1 MSFLK
6 IQNLSVDYKLRKET
20 VHAAKDI
27 NIEIKRGEIVGLVGE
42 SGSGK
47 STVANA
53 IIDLIDEP
61 GKVSEGSIYLSDINI
76 HENKKNI
83 LSLRGKKIGFIFQ
96 DPQTSLN
103 PILTIGQQ
111 LIETIQTHLS
121 LSNSEAKEKSIN
133 LLKEVGIKD
142 AEKRFNDYPHQF
154 SGGMRQRVV
163 ISLSLCC
170 EPELLIADEPTTALD
185 VSIQSQILELIKKLT
200 KERNLAVILIT
211 HDMGVIAETTNRV
224 AVMKNGNLV
233 ELGTTKQILTEPKET
248 YTKSL
253 VSSVPPTNKK
263 ISRFK
268 IIEKESNNQENI
280 NLKILNRWNK
290 REILKKDLVQIKNL
304 SKTFNEGFF
313 TEKSQNN
320 VLAVDTVSFNIQEG
334 KSFGLVGESGSG
346 KTTIAKMI
354 VNLFKPTS
362 GEIYFDDVC
371 INNIKSNKE
380 LLKFRKQIQM
390 IFQDPYSSL
399 NGRLKVKD
407 IIAEPIKLH
416 DANIS
421 SNELNEYINDLLDSV
436 ELSKSSAERY
446 PHEFSG
452 GQRQR
457 ISIARA
463 LATKPRLLVCDEPT
477 SALDVSI
484 QAQILNLLKDLQE
497 QLNLTIL
504 FISHDLPVVRQMCDD
519 IGVLRNGKLCEVSET
534 EELFKNPNHEYT
546 KELLRLMPKIETIY
560 N

>member
-111 LIETIQTHLS
+111 LIETIQTHLN
-121 LSNSEAKEKSIN
+121 LSNSEAKEKAIN